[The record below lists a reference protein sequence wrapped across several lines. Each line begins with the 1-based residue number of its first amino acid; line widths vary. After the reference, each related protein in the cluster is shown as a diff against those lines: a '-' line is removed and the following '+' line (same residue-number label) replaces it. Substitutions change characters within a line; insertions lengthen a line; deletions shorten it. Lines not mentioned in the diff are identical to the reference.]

1 MRDDFSS
8 FFEECVA
15 GLDLLD
21 RQRAMRKALTAAPAS
36 FGAGVG
42 DLGADIRRSTGKIRA
57 TAAGFRR
64 EAARL
69 RTLRVAVATTSAATA
84 ALTAEAR
91 RDLLR
96 RGMHEV
102 MAKAMNLF
110 EQGAISGHEVRT
122 LESRVNKIGEVL
134 SL

>member
-21 RQRAMRKALTAAPAS
+21 RQRAMRKSMAPAS

-42 DLGADIRRSTGKIRA
+42 DLGGDIRRSTGEIRA

-69 RTLRVAVATTSAATA
+69 RTLRVAVAATSVATA
-84 ALTAEAR
+84 ALAAEAR

-96 RGMHEV
+96 RGMREV
-102 MAKAMNLF
+102 LSKGMNLF
-110 EQGAISGHEVRT
+110 EQGAISGHEIRV
-122 LESRVNKIGEVL
+122 LEARINTIGGVL